1 MRARGPRLTSMLH
14 ARTVGLKRIHDAR
27 CVALERPLQSSPLS
41 TGARIAT
48 EAVDRAMSASR
59 RLHERFDVELPVVIL
74 HDGVEIPA
82 ATINLSLGGMLI
94 KTERRIAFGANV
106 LIRMELPA
114 LKEPAEIAAVVRWDR
129 DGQVGVQFSALRA
142 KDTWA
147 LNQLMKR

>member
-14 ARTVGLKRIHDAR
+14 ARTVGLKRIHDALAR
-27 CVALERPLQSSPLS
+27 RASSALR
-41 TGARIAT
+41 GARIVT
-48 EAVDRAMSASR
+48 EVVERAMSASR
-59 RLHERFDVELPVVIL
+59 RLHERFDVELPVLIL

-82 ATINLSLGGMLI
+82 STINVSLGGMLI

-106 LIRMELPA
+106 LVRVELPA

>member
-14 ARTVGLKRIHDAR
+14 ARTVGLKRIHDASAR
-27 CVALERPLQSSPLS
+27 HASSALRGARIVTEALERPM
-41 TGARIAT
+41 T
-48 EAVDRAMSASR
+48 ASR

-82 ATINLSLGGMLI
+82 STINVSLGGMLI

-106 LIRMELPA
+106 LVRMELPA

>member
-1 MRARGPRLTSMLH
+1 MT
-14 ARTVGLKRIHDAR
+14 
-27 CVALERPLQSSPLS
+27 
-41 TGARIAT
+41 
-48 EAVDRAMSASR
+48 ASRR

-82 ATINLSLGGMLI
+82 STINVSLGGMLI

-106 LIRMELPA
+106 LVRMELPA

-129 DGQVGVQFSALRA
+129 DGQIGVQFSALRA